1 MLCVNMRRRSEM
13 KGKIA
18 IGLGVLFVALV
29 AGSVALAYAVQTV
42 GPNAAA
48 TRGNPWW
55 TEGLTEQ
62 QIIEIR
68 EKMWN
73 LRQQAVKEG
82 WTNEQLMSAMHN
94 LLAQYG
100 IEANGAYFVDANGD
114 GVCDNLGNW
123 QGQMRHHQRQYQN
136 CTFCGS

>member
-29 AGSVALAYAVQTV
+29 AGSVALAYAAQTV
-42 GPNAAA
+42 GPSA
-48 TRGNPWW
+48 TRGQPWW

-62 QIIEIR
+62 QITEIR

-114 GVCDNLGNW
+114 GVCDHLGNW

>member
-18 IGLGVLFVALV
+18 TGLGVLFVALV
-29 AGSVALAYAVQTV
+29 AGSVALAYAAQTV
-42 GPNAAA
+42 GPSAM
-48 TRGNPWW
+48 RGQPWW
-55 TEGLTEQ
+55 TEDLTEQ

-100 IEANGAYFVDANGD
+100 VEASGPYFVDANGD
-114 GVCDNLGNW
+114 GVCDHLGNW

>member
-1 MLCVNMRRRSEM
+1 MLCVNMRRRLEM

-18 IGLGVLFVALV
+18 VGLGVLFVALV
-29 AGSVALAYAVQTV
+29 AGSVALAYAAQTV
-42 GPNAAA
+42 SPNAA
-48 TRGNPWW
+48 RGQPWW